1 MGFTGSPLEP
11 YGGKNVWYSNGTLH
25 VFNMRKTRE
34 ENKKLFPWEKKLNEL
49 FDRASLELNFDKRK
63 ALYEEYQQLV
73 YDEKP
78 IIYLYSPIRI
88 SAVRNKFGNVYPTEL
103 GGVIHNI
110 EEVYL
115 K

>member
-25 VFNMRKTRE
+25 LFNMRKTQE
-34 ENKKLFPWEKKLNEL
+34 DNKTILSWEKELNNL
-49 FDRASLELNFDKRK
+49 FDKAALELDFDKRK
-63 ALYEEYQQLV
+63 AIYNQYQQLV
-73 YDEKP
+73 YDKKP

-88 SAVRNKFGNVYPTEL
+88 SAIRKKFGNVYPTEL
-103 GGVIHNI
+103 GGVTHNI
-110 EEVYL
+110 EEIYI